1 MVMEK
6 RNSVRKSSISL
17 ESKKI
22 KKDFRFKKIKKADLS
37 SIEKSKLPVTVP
49 YMNKAELYAK

>member
-6 RNSVRKSSISL
+6 RNSARKSSISL

-49 YMNKAELYAK
+49 YMN